1 VPTLRA
7 IHTGGQS
14 LQSLA
19 EYRSLYIGIEKGYDS
34 DLIKWDTRDVL
45 MRELAKRLAAI
56 NLDRKLIAGSADAVV
71 YFRKAQ
77 LRKEAVFFSYS
88 GEDGTIAAE
97 VSRALQKRFQDV
109 FDYKYHGAIP
119 AGEPWIE
126 VIDKELKRASV
137 GVQLIS
143 NSYFASLHC
152 RQEAQIMNTLLNQ
165 RRMATLIP
173 VKFQEG
179 EIEGAPLFQETIQ
192 YLRLYNYE
200 TIEAAIDEIVT
211 RVARVEKAA

>member
-1 VPTLRA
+1 MRTWALACFAPGSSATSTAASCPRCARL
-7 IHTGGQS
+7 HTGGQS

-19 EYRSLYIGIEKGYDS
+19 EYRSLYVGIEKGYGS

-71 YFRKAQ
+71 YFGKAQ

-88 GEDGTIAAE
+88 GEA
-97 VSRALQKRFQDV
+97 
-109 FDYKYHGAIP
+109 
-119 AGEPWIE
+119 
-126 VIDKELKRASV
+126 
-137 GVQLIS
+137 
-143 NSYFASLHC
+143 
-152 RQEAQIMNTLLNQ
+152 
-165 RRMATLIP
+165 
-173 VKFQEG
+173 
-179 EIEGAPLFQETIQ
+179 APLFQETIQ